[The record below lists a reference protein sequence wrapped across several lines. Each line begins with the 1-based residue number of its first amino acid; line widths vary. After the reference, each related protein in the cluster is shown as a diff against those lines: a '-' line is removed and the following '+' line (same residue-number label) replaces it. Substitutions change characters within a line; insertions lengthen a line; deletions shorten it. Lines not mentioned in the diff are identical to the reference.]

1 MFIAFVIVVYVIS
14 AVFGMLE
21 VTVIVI
27 HSIHSINNS
36 LVIEYCIHDI
46 WGWQHYI
53 HCSAHLRS
61 VMLKSLWPII
71 YYNHGDVSDLLLRRI

>member
-1 MFIAFVIVVYVIS
+1 MDVSLFSSFVIVVYVIS

-53 HCSAHLRS
+53 
-61 VMLKSLWPII
+61 SLFSPFAF
-71 YYNHGDVSDLLLRRI
+71 SDAEISLPHNYPQS

>member
-14 AVFGMLE
+14 TVFGMLE

-53 HCSAHLRS
+53 
-61 VMLKSLWPII
+61 SLFSPFAF
-71 YYNHGDVSDLLLRRI
+71 SDAEISLSHYILQSW